1 MTVKQRIRMCLMIEK
16 MMAHKN
22 FCEKLGV
29 EDRST
34 LCGKRLDGKE
44 GKQHVDHIIQ
54 FVNVHDLWKDS
65 YVCNQGCMGSI

>member
-1 MTVKQRIRMCLMIEK
+1 MTVKQRIRMCLIIEK

-44 GKQHVDHIIQ
+44 GK
-54 FVNVHDLWKDS
+54 
-65 YVCNQGCMGSI
+65 